1 MSRTLRFRTPDMR
14 FGLIV
19 DATIT
24 GKILMLCRESGRV
37 ETGGI
42 LVGYYTEKHDWAI
55 VTDVSGPPVDS
66 KRGYVFFNRGVQGL
80 QKWLNQIWWWKRQY
94 YIGEWHYH
102 PFNRPKASP
111 EDTHQLQEH
120 SVNVRLVCPE
130 PLMLIIGGNPN
141 GAWEAGAYVFP
152 QGKSLLTMDG
162 VT

>member
-80 QKWLNQIWWWKRQY
+80 QKWLNQIGGGSGNT
-94 YIGEWHYH
+94 ILVNGI
-102 PFNRPKASP
+102 
-111 EDTHQLQEH
+111 TIH
-120 SVNVRLVCPE
+120 STDQKPVLKI
-130 PLMLIIGGNPN
+130 LINYRSI
-141 GAWEAGAYVFP
+141 
-152 QGKSLLTMDG
+152 Q
-162 VT
+162 